1 MKIEIENINDKN
13 IKLIREWIKQV
24 LILVEKQILLKE
36 ATIKVKR
43 AKNLENYKE
52 LNGIGGYCPSGDVVE
67 IAVDESNPNFGY
79 DAFSLTLTHELNH
92 LARRQAG
99 IKIGESTFRECLIS
113 EGLADYFCYQLFNKF
128 PVWIKIQDKAAM
140 KHYLK
145 LAENIVNT
153 RMSNKLYE
161 IWFTHGSEEQ
171 AIPRWTGYNLGL
183 YLVRQKIEKNKSPKM
198 KELIKLPA
206 SEF

>member
-1 MKIEIENINDKN
+1 MKIEIENIKAEN
-13 IKLIREWIKQV
+13 IKLIHAWIKQV
-24 LILVEKQILLKE
+24 LILVEKQICLKE
-36 ATIKVKR
+36 STIRVKQ

-52 LNGIGGYCPSGDVVE
+52 LNGIGGYCPSGVVIE
-67 IAVDESNPNFGY
+67 IAVDESNPNFGF

-113 EGLADYFCYQLFNKF
+113 EGLADYFCYQLYKKY
-128 PVWIKIQDKAAM
+128 PVWIKIQDGAAM
-140 KHYLK
+140 KHYLE

-161 IWFTHGSEEQ
+161 IWFTHGSKEQ

-198 KELIKLPA
+198 KELIGLPA